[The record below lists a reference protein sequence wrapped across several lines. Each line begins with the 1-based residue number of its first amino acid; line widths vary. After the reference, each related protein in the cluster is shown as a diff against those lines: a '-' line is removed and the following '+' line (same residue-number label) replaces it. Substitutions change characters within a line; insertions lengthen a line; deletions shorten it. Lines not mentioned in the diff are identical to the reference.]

1 MVQCITKQIETIVKT
16 LGEEGTLRVCSVG
29 CGDGKLDKKIMREL
43 ATAHSALTIKY
54 VGVGLCEQVE
64 GEMEGVGDNVL
75 VQVVAKDYSELSK
88 ECLTVC

>member
-54 VGVGLCEQVE
+54 VGVGLCEH
-64 GEMEGVGDNVL
+64 GNRGVKRWRGSLDGG
-75 VQVVAKDYSELSK
+75 SW
-88 ECLTVC
+88 